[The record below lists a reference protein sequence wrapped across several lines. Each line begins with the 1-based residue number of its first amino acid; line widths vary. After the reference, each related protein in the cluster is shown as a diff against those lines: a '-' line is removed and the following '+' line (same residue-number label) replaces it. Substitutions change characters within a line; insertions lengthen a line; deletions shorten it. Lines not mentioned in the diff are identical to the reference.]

1 LDEDGAMLRLRKTPS
16 LVHFATLAW
25 RRFKEERCLQIAS
38 SLTFTALL
46 ALVPIITVALTLI
59 SAFPVFRE
67 LMLNVQQFLIQ
78 NMLPESAENIAVYAE
93 QFADNAGR
101 LTAVG
106 MAFLFV
112 TAMIVLLTIDRALNQ
127 IWRVQRR
134 RPTVQSVFVYWALLT
149 VGPLLIGASL
159 SLTSWLVSQSVG
171 LVKDVPLAGELM
183 LKLVPI
189 LLTGIAFTL
198 VYIAIPNRRVLI
210 RDALSG
216 GFLAALAFEGMK
228 HGFAAYITHF
238 PTHKVVYGAFASVP
252 IFLMW
257 IYLSWLVVLTGAVVA
272 AVMPEWRE
280 RAWQGEAAP
289 GGQFLDA
296 LQILREL
303 WEAHRKGEIVTLL
316 RLHSTVKL
324 PMDRTE
330 AVLDAMS
337 AAHWVGR
344 VGNGWALIRD
354 AAEVSV
360 ADVYHLFVFRAG
372 ARLPTRQA
380 GQELDH
386 LALELAGGV
395 ENNLQL
401 SLEEMFRRTV
411 ACEPAATG
419 DQRTAAN
426 VRRLG

>member
-1 LDEDGAMLRLRKTPS
+1 MLRLRKPPS
-16 LVHFATLAW
+16 LIHFLTLAW
-25 RRFKEERCLQIAS
+25 RRFTEERCLQIAS

-46 ALVPIITVALTLI
+46 ALVPIITVTLTLI

-67 LMLNVQQFLIQ
+67 LMLNAQQFLVES
-78 NMLPESAENIAVYAE
+78 MLPESAENLALYFERFAE
-93 QFADNAGR
+93 NAAR

-106 MAFLFV
+106 VAFLFV

-127 IWRVQRR
+127 IWRVRRR
-134 RPTVQSVFVYWALLT
+134 RPAVHSIFIYWALLT

-159 SLTSWLVSQSVG
+159 SLTSWLVSQSIG
-171 LVKDVPLAGELM
+171 LVKDVPLAGELV
-183 LKLVPI
+183 LNLVPV

-210 RDALSG
+210 RDALTG

-228 HGFAAYITHF
+228 YGFAAYVAHF
-238 PTHKVVYGAFASVP
+238 PTQKVIYGAFASVP
-252 IFLMW
+252 IFLLW
-257 IYLSWLVVLTGAVVA
+257 IYLSWLVVLSGAVVA
-272 AVMPEWRE
+272 AVMPDWRE
-280 RAWQGEAAP
+280 RTSQAEAVT

-296 LQILREL
+296 LQILRVL
-303 WEAHRKGEIVTLL
+303 WEAHRTGELVTLL
-316 RLHSTVKL
+316 RVHAAVKL
-324 PMDRTE
+324 PVDRAE

-354 AAEVSV
+354 AAEVTV

-372 ARLPTRQA
+372 ARLPARQS
-380 GQELDH
+380 GQELDR
-386 LALELAGGV
+386 LALELAGGN
-395 ENNLQL
+395 EAQLQL
-401 SLEEMFRRTV
+401 SLEELFRR
-411 ACEPAATG
+411 AAGGEPTAAG

>member
-1 LDEDGAMLRLRKTPS
+1 MLRLRKTPS
-16 LVHFATLAW
+16 LVYFATLVW

-46 ALVPIITVALTLI
+46 AVVPIITVTLTLM
-59 SAFPVFRE
+59 SAFPVFSE
-67 LMLNVQQFLIQ
+67 LMLHLQQFLVQ
-78 NMLPESAENIAVYAE
+78 NMLPEAAESIALYAE
-93 QFADNAGR
+93 QFAENAAR

-106 MAFLFV
+106 IAFLFV
-112 TAMIVLLTIDRALNQ
+112 TAMVVLLTIDRALNQ

-134 RPTVQSVFVYWALLT
+134 RPTVQSVFIYWALLT

-171 LVKDVPLAGELM
+171 LVKDVPFAGELV

-252 IFLMW
+252 IFLLW
-257 IYLSWLVVLTGAVVA
+257 IYLSWLVVLSGAVVA
-272 AVMPEWRE
+272 AVMPDWRE
-280 RAWQGEAAP
+280 RTSQAEAVT

-296 LQILREL
+296 LQILRVL
-303 WEAHRKGEIVTLL
+303 WEAHRTGEIVTLL
-316 RLHSTVKL
+316 RVHAAVKL
-324 PMDRTE
+324 PVDRAE

-360 ADVYHLFVFRAG
+360 ADVYHLFVFRGG
-372 ARLPTRQA
+372 ARLPARQS
-380 GQELDH
+380 GQELDR
-386 LALELAGGV
+386 LALELAGGI
-395 ENNLQL
+395 EGQLQL
-401 SLEEMFRRTV
+401 SLEELFRRATGG
-411 ACEPAATG
+411 EPAGAG
-419 DQRTAAN
+419 DQRATAAN

>member
-1 LDEDGAMLRLRKTPS
+1 VLRLRKTPS
-16 LVHFATLAW
+16 LFYFATLVW

-38 SLTFTALL
+38 SLTFTTLL
-46 ALVPIITVALTLI
+46 AVVPIITVTLTLI

-67 LMLNVQQFLIQ
+67 LMLNVQQFLVQ
-78 NMLPESAENIAVYAE
+78 NMLPESAENVAHYAE
-93 QFADNAGR
+93 RFADNAAR

-106 MAFLFV
+106 IAFLFV

-134 RPTVQSVFVYWALLT
+134 RATVQSVFIYWALLT

-159 SLTSWLVSQSVG
+159 SLTSWLVSQSIG
-171 LVKDVPLAGELM
+171 LVKDVPFAGELM

-252 IFLMW
+252 IFLLW
-257 IYLSWLVVLTGAVVA
+257 IYLSWLVVLSGAVVA

-280 RAWQGEAAP
+280 RASQAEAVP

-296 LQILREL
+296 LQILRVL
-303 WEAHRKGEIVTLL
+303 WEAHRTGEIVTLL
-316 RLHSTVKL
+316 RMHAAVKL

-372 ARLPTRQA
+372 ARLPARQS

-386 LALELAGGV
+386 LALELAGGI
-395 ENNLQL
+395 EAQLQL
-401 SLEEMFRRTV
+401 PLEEMFQR
-411 ACEPAATG
+411 AAAGGEPAAAG
-419 DQRTAAN
+419 EHRTAAN

>member
-1 LDEDGAMLRLRKTPS
+1 MLRLRRTPS
-16 LVHFATLAW
+16 LIYFARLAW

-46 ALVPIITVALTLI
+46 AVVPIITVTLTLI

-67 LMLNVQQFLIQ
+67 LMLNVQQFLVE
-78 NMLPESAENIAVYAE
+78 NMLPESAENIALYAE
-93 QFADNAGR
+93 RFADNAAR

-106 MAFLFV
+106 IGFLFV

-134 RPTVQSVFVYWALLT
+134 RPTVQSVFIYWALLT

-159 SLTSWLVSQSVG
+159 SLTSWLVSESMG
-171 LVKDVPLAGELM
+171 LVKDVPYAGEVT
-183 LKLVPI
+183 LKVIPI

-198 VYIAIPNRRVLI
+198 VYIAIPNRRVLV

-252 IFLMW
+252 IFLLW
-257 IYLSWLVVLTGAVVA
+257 IYLSWLVVLSGAVVA
-272 AVMPEWRE
+272 AVMPDWRE
-280 RAWQGEAAP
+280 RTSQAEAVT

-296 LQILREL
+296 LQILRVL
-303 WEAHRKGEIVTLL
+303 WEAHRTGEIVTLL
-316 RLHSTVKL
+316 RVHAAVKL
-324 PMDRTE
+324 PVDRAE

-344 VGNGWALIRD
+344 VGNGWALTRD

-372 ARLPTRQA
+372 ARLPARQS
-380 GQELDH
+380 GQELDR
-386 LALELAGGV
+386 LALELAGGN
-395 ENNLQL
+395 EAHLQL
-401 SLEEMFRRTV
+401 SLEELFRRAATGG
-411 ACEPAATG
+411 EPAAAG
-419 DQRTAAN
+419 DQRTTAAN